1 MIQIVY
7 AKDQFSGKSGIDC
20 VLRVQHDK
28 VWSGCTL
35 NPVYQL
41 TVTEQAVL
49 RQRRDRLHG
58 AIVYR
63 KE

>member
-1 MIQIVY
+1 MIQIAY
-7 AKDQFSGKSGIDC
+7 AKDQFSGKSGIGCTD
-20 VLRVQHDK
+20 RVQPDQTL
-28 VWSGCTL
+28 SGCTH
-35 NPVYQL
+35 NPAYQL
-41 TVTEQAVL
+41 AVTEQAVL